1 MAKQLV
7 CHISFNHSPLD
18 DRIYWKELL
27 TLQKAGYSV
36 IHIAVAKE
44 NDDYITAE
52 GIRIIAVKRKQFF
65 KNVWLNKA
73 FQALFKN
80 KGTIHDIFKVASNL
94 NAAIYHYHDLQI
106 NAIAADLKEL
116 AHQPKIIYDSHEA
129 YHLLIRQ
136 RSTEASISYLIRKM
150 AAVFITPWEVRQA
163 AICDYI
169 IVTDHY
175 TYEYFRNRLPH
186 IQSKIIHNYSY
197 FPPIKVSLTKKKYDL
212 IYSGQL
218 SNSRGIREI
227 IYSVLLCKKCFP
239 TISALL
245 VGEFDSPSFKTEIEK
260 LIKQLSLS
268 EHITVKAAVPFQ
280 EIEKFYGAAKI
291 GLCLLHETP
300 KFKTAIPIKL
310 FEYMA
315 FGLPVIASSHG
326 ITAKIVRESYCGLLV
341 DPLNVESIAEAII
354 RLLKNTELYSTQS
367 TNGLISISKK
377 YNWECESKKLL
388 ETYSELLN

>member
-1 MAKQLV
+1 
-7 CHISFNHSPLD
+7 
-18 DRIYWKELL
+18 
-27 TLQKAGYSV
+27 
-36 IHIAVAKE
+36 
-44 NDDYITAE
+44 
-52 GIRIIAVKRKQFF
+52 
-65 KNVWLNKA
+65 
-73 FQALFKN
+73 
-80 KGTIHDIFKVASNL
+80 
-94 NAAIYHYHDLQI
+94 
-106 NAIAADLKEL
+106 
-116 AHQPKIIYDSHEA
+116 
-129 YHLLIRQ
+129 
-136 RSTEASISYLIRKM
+136 M
-150 AAVFITPWEVRQA
+150 AAVFITPWELRQA

-197 FPPIKVSLTKKKYDL
+197 FPPIKVSLTKKYDL

-218 SNSRGIREI
+218 SNSRSIREI

-245 VGEFDSPSFKTEIEK
+245 VGEFDNPSFKTEIEK
-260 LIKQLSLS
+260 LIKELSLS
-268 EHITVKAAVPFQ
+268 EHITIKAAVPFH

-326 ITAKIVRESYCGLLV
+326 ITAKIVRETDCGLLV
-341 DPLNVESIAEAII
+341 DPLNVKSIAEAIL
-354 RLLKNTELYSTQS
+354 RLLKNTELHSAQS
-367 TNGLISISKK
+367 TNGQISISKK